1 MKHLAIIPDGNRR
14 WERIHSLPP
23 GTGHAQAFSVI
34 ERICDWCL
42 DNNVKFLTFFCFSTD
57 NWKRSKT
64 ETDKIFN
71 LAEEYYSPM
80 KVAWYK
86 NRGIK
91 VIFQG
96 RRDRLTKTMVN
107 TITIVEEATQDC
119 SNLTLYLLVDWGG
132 QEEIRWAFKN
142 NIDPD
147 TIRPHVDCILRSS
160 GEKRL
165 SNFLTWDSAYAE
177 LIFIDEFFPDI
188 DARIMDDV
196 LKEYEHRNK
205 RYGR

>member
-14 WERIHSLPP
+14 WEKLHNLPS
-23 GTGHAQAFSVI
+23 GTGHAQAFTTI

-42 DNNVKFLTFFCFSTD
+42 DNHIPYLTSFCFSTD
-57 NWKRSKT
+57 NWKRSK
-64 ETDKIFN
+64 EEIDHLFS
-71 LAEEYYSPM
+71 LAEDYFLN
-80 KVAWYK
+80 KINWYK
-86 NRGIK
+86 NRSIK
-91 VIFQG
+91 VVFQG
-96 RRDRLTKTMVN
+96 RRDRLAPHF
-107 TITIVEEATQDC
+107 VEIMQEAEAITQDC
-119 SNLTLYLLVDWGG
+119 AKLTLFLLIDWGG
-132 QEEIRWAFKN
+132 QEEIRWAFEHH
-142 NIDPD
+142 IDPD

-188 DARIMDDV
+188 DATIMDKV
-196 LKEYEHRNK
+196 LQEYLRRDR